1 LYVQWGYSLKKY
13 VPAKSCIVK
22 ANVYQR
28 SYPGSNRRRRPVYP
42 LSDPAE
48 SRLQRAAQNH
58 HVGDRFGRD
67 RHCGQLLLRLS
78 TAATLHNS
86 LLVGLIEE
94 GTKSLPLAFLIYS
107 RKYFNKI
114 TDGIVYFGIA
124 GMIFGLI
131 ENIEYSLTLG
141 EAAGIGKVITGPYVH
156 AGFAVLIGWTL
167 ARQKVLHR
175 GWWLVIAGFIA
186 SLGLHGL
193 YDFGLIYGSGWTV
206 LMSLAITLAIN
217 INIFILLKDAQK
229 EDGKLGLAAVGVNYY
244 CRNCGA
250 PNPERFLYCLQCG
263 KKT

>member
-1 LYVQWGYSLKKY
+1 MFINAVILAQIGVAVLFIRYLIQ
-13 VPAKSCIVK
+13 
-22 ANVYQR
+22 
-28 SYPGSNRRRRPVYP
+28 
-42 LSDPAE
+42 
-48 SRLQRAAQNH
+48 QNH
-58 HVGDRFGRD
+58 GSKEPPKIIGLAIGLGVIAIVASYFLETWFVNPH
-67 RHCGQLLLRLS
+67 LLVLGPRQLS

-94 GTKSLPLAFLIYS
+94 GCKSLPLALLIYS

-114 TDGIVYFGIA
+114 TDGVVYFGIS

-131 ENIEYSLTLG
+131 ENIKYSLTLG
-141 EAAGIGKVITGPYVH
+141 EAAGFGKIITGPYIH

-175 GWWLVIAGFIA
+175 GWWLVVAGFIA

-206 LMSLAITLAIN
+206 LLSLAITLAIN
-217 INIFILLKDAQK
+217 INIFVLLRDAQK
-229 EDGKLGLAAVGVNYY
+229 EDGKLGLVAVGNNYY
-244 CRNCGA
+244 CRNCGV
-250 PNPERFLYCLQCG
+250 PNPDLFLYCLQCG

>member
-1 LYVQWGYSLKKY
+1 MFINAVILAQIGVAVLFIRYLIQ
-13 VPAKSCIVK
+13 
-22 ANVYQR
+22 
-28 SYPGSNRRRRPVYP
+28 
-42 LSDPAE
+42 
-48 SRLQRAAQNH
+48 QNH
-58 HVGDRFGRD
+58 GSKEPPKIIMLAIGLGVIAIVVIGPR
-67 RHCGQLLLRLS
+67 QLS